1 MWVWAIMN
9 AKHGRGA
16 APYRL
21 GRAPLLESA
30 AKHIGPN
37 ALIWPR
43 DPDELKLFS
52 KFSEQDFA
60 TAWILK
66 FDADELEDVAGYCSR
81 VVERESALKIPCLCA
96 QTRDVLVMSC
106 LGS

>member
-66 FDADELEDVAGYCSR
+66 FDADELEDVRSWLLQQSR
-81 VVERESALKIPCLCA
+81 
-96 QTRDVLVMSC
+96 
-106 LGS
+106 